1 MNQYEVIIEPSAEDD
16 LKSIYDYISDKL
28 QSKINAKNHLERI
41 RDYA

>member
-28 QSKINAKNHLERI
+28 QSKINAKKSLRKN
-41 RDYA
+41 